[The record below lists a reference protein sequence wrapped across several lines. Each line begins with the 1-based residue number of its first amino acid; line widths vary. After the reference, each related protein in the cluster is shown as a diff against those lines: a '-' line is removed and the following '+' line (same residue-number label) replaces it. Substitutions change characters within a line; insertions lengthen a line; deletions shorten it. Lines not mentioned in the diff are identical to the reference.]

1 MKEIIVLV
9 LQQAILHIIYMTLYY
24 RIMGSVWKTL
34 MLTNLSF
41 NEENLQILP
50 ETVNGIFS

>member
-9 LQQAILHIIYMTLYY
+9 LQQAIIHIIYMTLYY
-24 RIMGSVWKTL
+24 RMMGGVWKTL

-41 NEENLQILP
+41 NKENLQILP